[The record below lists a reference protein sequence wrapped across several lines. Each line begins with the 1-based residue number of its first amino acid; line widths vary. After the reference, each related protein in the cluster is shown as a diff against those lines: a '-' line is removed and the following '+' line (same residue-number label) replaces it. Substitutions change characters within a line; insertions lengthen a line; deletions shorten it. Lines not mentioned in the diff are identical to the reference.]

1 MTDELNNTKESL
13 NDNDNNIKL
22 DNQLKNILNLK
33 DYLVTESDKDTQ
45 IASESKRIRYLSR
58 TFPPDSLN
66 MRISTA
72 THQQVIEKGK
82 CAKLR

>member
-1 MTDELNNTKESL
+1 MITST
-13 NDNDNNIKL
+13 
-22 DNQLKNILNLK
+22 
-33 DYLVTESDKDTQ
+33 DKDTKL
-45 IASESKRIRYLSR
+45 ASESKRIRYLSQ

>member
-1 MTDELNNTKESL
+1 M
-13 NDNDNNIKL
+13 I
-22 DNQLKNILNLK
+22 
-33 DYLVTESDKDTQ
+33 TESDKDTQ
-45 IASESKRIRYLSR
+45 LASESKRIRYLSQ

-82 CAKLR
+82 CAKLRQEYKVSKYDNAQFIFNQKFIFDD